1 MKEQLANKIIELML
15 KHGAELNEILMS
27 IKESSNDEEFDF
39 YRKSIGK
46 VMGYMLLDVMNP
58 IFKEYPSLKPGDLK

>member
-1 MKEQLANKIIELML
+1 MKEQLANKTIELML

-27 IKESSNDEEFDF
+27 IKKNSNDEEFNF

-46 VMGYMLLDVMNP
+46 IMGYMLTEVMNP
-58 IFKEYPSLKPGDLK
+58 IFKEHPGLKPKDLR